1 MMEGKLPMWS
11 LVANASLTVQFI
23 MVLLFLASFISW
35 VMIFQRHQVLRK
47 ARRAMRE
54 FEDRF
59 WSGVDLAQLFREV
72 NQSPN
77 SICGAE
83 NIFRAGLQE
92 FTRLTQKANREPDV
106 VMNGVQRAMRVAMA
120 REEEKLERHLPFLAT
135 VGSTA
140 PYMGLF
146 GTVWGVMNAFRGL
159 ATVQHAA
166 ISVVAPGIAEAL
178 ITTAIG
184 LFAAIPAV
192 VAYNRFSSQAESLLS
207 NYETFAEEFSSI
219 LYRRVHS
226 V

>member
-1 MMEGKLPMWS
+1 MEGKLPMWS
-11 LVANASLTVQFI
+11 LVANATVTVQVI
-23 MVLLFLASFISW
+23 MLLLFLASFISW

-47 ARRAMRE
+47 AHRSMRQ

-59 WSGVDLAQLFREV
+59 WSGVDLAQLFRDV

-77 SICGAE
+77 PACGVE

-92 FTRLTQKANREPDV
+92 FTRLTQKTTREPDV

-178 ITTAIG
+178 ITTAMG

-192 VAYNRFSSQAESLLS
+192 VAYNRYTSQVDSLLS
-207 NYETFAEEFSSI
+207 NYETFADEFSSI